1 MTVTAGK
8 QLGLGV
14 WGPSRSGVGEHA
26 IEIHIA
32 AVCREDFGRSCWL
45 TFEVL
50 FLASASAS
58 LCSLGW

>member
-32 AVCREDFGRSCWL
+32 GGCREDFGRSCWL

-50 FLASASAS
+50 FLASASVS
-58 LCSLGW
+58 LCSVGW